1 MVVIMQ
7 LGSEAAN
14 LSFPPFNPHDVSDRQ
29 FSGIL
34 ANVFRQ
40 LMEQHHD
47 QSARSLRKNCLMLQI
62 LKTYLADKHNSI
74 GTSMTDAQ
82 KAAEK

>member
-1 MVVIMQ
+1 MQ

-14 LSFPPFNPHDVSDRQ
+14 LSFSPFNPHDVSYRQ
-29 FSGIL
+29 FSQIL

-47 QSARSLRKNCLMLQI
+47 QSTWI
-62 LKTYLADKHNSI
+62 
-74 GTSMTDAQ
+74 
-82 KAAEK
+82 